1 MQFLA
6 KISGL
11 FSPKTSSFMQGF
23 PWFLALLSLGGVVPM
38 MSVVAQPTATSL
50 TVNGQTVPAAKVDLL
65 VNAATATGQK
75 DDAALRAQA
84 REALVQHEVLLQA
97 AKKAPVAQQP
107 AVQAQA
113 QYNAETTLV
122 RAYLQQWLQQNP
134 IASDAVKTAYDALKV
149 QMGDQ
154 EVQIR
159 HILVASQEE
168 ATKVQGQ
175 IAAGGK
181 FEDLA
186 ASVSLDP
193 ASKQAGGLMPW
204 VVRGALMPEIAQ
216 AIGQLTKGQLAAAPV
231 KGPAGYHILRLE
243 GTRPFTPPELAQVNA
258 QIKRNLEAQ
267 SVNAHIQ
274 KLREQASV
282 K

>member
-1 MQFLA
+1 
-6 KISGL
+6 
-11 FSPKTSSFMQGF
+11 MQGF

-38 MSVVAQPTATSL
+38 MSVVAQPTATLL

-65 VNAATATGQK
+65 VNAATETGQK
-75 DDAALRAQA
+75 DNAALRAQA

-107 AVQAQA
+107 AVQVQA

-134 IASDAVKTAYDALKV
+134 IAPDAVKIAYDALKV

-168 ATKVQGQ
+168 ASKVQGQ
-175 IAAGGK
+175 IAAGGQ

-216 AIGQLTKGQLAAAPV
+216 AIAKLTKGQLAAAPV

-243 GTRPFTPPELAQVNA
+243 GIRPFTPPELAQVHA

>member
-1 MQFLA
+1 MRFLT
-6 KISGL
+6 KITGL
-11 FSPKTSSFMQGF
+11 PAPKATQAWLDGRLLGAIF
-23 PWFLALLSLGGVVPM
+23 ALIGVFFVTGVM
-38 MSVVAQPTATSL
+38 AQPAASPL

-65 VNAATATGQK
+65 VNAAMGAGQK
-75 DDAALRAQA
+75 DSAALRDQA

-97 AKKAPVAQQP
+97 AKKAPVSQQP
-107 AVQAQA
+107 AVQVQA

-134 IASDAVKTAYDALKV
+134 IAPDAVQTAYDALKA
-149 QMGDQ
+149 QMGGQ

-159 HILVASQEE
+159 HILVASLDE
-168 ATKVQGQ
+168 ATKVQAQ

-186 ASVSLDP
+186 ATVSQDP

-204 VVRGALMPEIAQ
+204 VVRGALLPEIAQ
-216 AIGQLTKGQLAAAPV
+216 AVAALNKGQLASAPV
-231 KGPAGYHILRLE
+231 KGPAGFHIIRLE
-243 GTRPFTPPELAQVNA
+243 DTRPFKAPELAQVQA
-258 QIKRNLEAQ
+258 EIKRNLEARA
-267 SVNAHIQ
+267 VNAHVQ